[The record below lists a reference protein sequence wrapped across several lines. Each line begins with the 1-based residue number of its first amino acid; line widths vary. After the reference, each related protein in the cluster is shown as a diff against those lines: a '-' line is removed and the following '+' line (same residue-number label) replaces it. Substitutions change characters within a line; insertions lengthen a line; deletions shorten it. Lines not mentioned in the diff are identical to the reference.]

1 MDDQRQ
7 AIKENAQY
15 LRNVRPIDPEEIYEY
30 VDGQPHPAV
39 VRETLRELALELDLI
54 EREDGTFV
62 PAPEG
67 SVSTDFHGVEAFP
80 ETYARELEDLLVA
93 EFGPGWPDGTSGE
106 RLRQRLVTLKEAY
119 FEQHEVVYDD
129 LTALAYAIY
138 HLPDNYAVTQYVLA
152 PLIREG
158 KIPSRL
164 RVLDVGAGTG
174 GPALGLADLLP
185 ADVLVEYHAVEP
197 SANADVLGSMLEG
210 TDRNFHTTV
219 HRERA
224 QAFEPEGEFDL
235 ILFAN
240 VLNELDDPATV
251 VREYGAVLADD
262 GSLVA
267 IEPADRNT
275 ATGLRRV
282 ERTVETD
289 FTIYAPTCRLWPT
302 ATPAV
307 DPWSFDRR
315 PDIEVPAFQRRLD
328 DAAGD
333 EFEDGTFVNSDVQ
346 FAYSILRTD
355 GAERI
360 GYTPDRSRVAP
371 LADAEDLL
379 TERIDLVAIKLS
391 HDLSDGGNPLFV
403 LSDGSERERVFAV
416 LTNESL
422 LTRDLL
428 DAPYGGLLDIENALV
443 LWNDDEAAFNLVIDD
458 EAVVDDAS
466 PPSLRG

>member
-1 MDDQRQ
+1 MSDQRQ
-7 AIKENAQY
+7 AIRENAQY

-30 VDGQPHPAV
+30 VDSQPHPAV

-67 SVSTDFHGVEAFP
+67 PVETEFEGVGAFP
-80 ETYARELEDLLVA
+80 EPYARELEDLLVA
-93 EFGPGWPDGTSGE
+93 EFGPGWPEGTSGD
-106 RLRQRLVTLKEAY
+106 RLRHRLATLKDAY
-119 FEQHEVVYDD
+119 FEQREVEYDE

-158 KIPSRL
+158 QIPSRL

-174 GPALGLADLLP
+174 GPALGLADLLGDE
-185 ADVLVEYHAVEP
+185 ALVEYHAVEP
-197 SANADVLGSMLEG
+197 SANADVLESMLGETG
-210 TDRNFHTTV
+210 RNFHIEI

-224 QAFEPEGEFDL
+224 QEFEPSGEFD
-235 ILFAN
+235 IVLFAN
-240 VLNELDDPATV
+240 VLNELDDPASV
-251 VREYGAVLADD
+251 VREYGDALAAD
-262 GSLVA
+262 GTLVA

-275 ATGLRRV
+275 ATELRAV
-282 ERTVETD
+282 ERTVED
-289 FTIYAPTCRLWPT
+289 EFTIYAPTCRLWPD
-302 ATPAV
+302 ATPQV
-307 DPWSFDRR
+307 DCWSFDRR
-315 PDIEVPAFQRRLD
+315 PDIAVPAFQQRLD
-328 DAAGD
+328 DAAGEAFD
-333 EFEDGTFVNSDVQ
+333 DGTFVNSDVQ

-360 GYTPDRSRVAP
+360 PYTPDRSRVAP
-371 LADAEDLL
+371 LADADDLV
-379 TERIDLVAIKLS
+379 TQRIDLVVIKLS

-403 LSDGSERERVFAV
+403 VSDGSERDRVFAV

-422 LTRDLL
+422 LTQDLL

-443 LWNDDEAAFNLVIDD
+443 LWNDDEGAYNLVIDD
-458 EAVVDDAS
+458 QAVVDDAS
-466 PPSLRG
+466 PPSLR